1 MAPSSSSSAVR
12 GVTFDLDDTL
22 WCGATVIRRASAA
35 FHSFLATQAPRV
47 AEAFPPAEFYAVL
60 GQLQREL
67 PDKAHDYTFL
77 RKHALRR
84 CVADAGG
91 WTHETT
97 DYDEAALERFV
108 DEAFQA
114 FLIPRSEPEFF
125 DGVELLLQQLHEEL
139 RTDTIAGGKRVVAM
153 GVITNGNCLLDRLP
167 AFFQGHMD
175 FMVSAE
181 GVGTAKPAA
190 AIFDAA
196 FAHFDN
202 TLKRDEIVHVGDHYE
217 ADVAGA
223 KRAGFRTI
231 WIDAKRPKP
240 DVFHRRDMDAEDAGK
255 FPEAD
260 AIVTNVCA
268 VADVIR
274 QWNRE
279 NARRESVN

>member
-1 MAPSSSSSAVR
+1 MASSSSSSAVR

-91 WTHETT
+91 WAHEIT
-97 DYDEAALERFV
+97 DYDEAALERFLE
-108 DEAFQA
+108 EAFQA

-125 DGVELLLQQLHEEL
+125 DG
-139 RTDTIAGGKRVVAM
+139 
-153 GVITNGNCLLDRLP
+153 
-167 AFFQGHMD
+167 
-175 FMVSAE
+175 

-231 WIDAKRPKP
+231 WIDAKRQKP
-240 DVFHRRDMDAEDAGK
+240 DVFHRRDMDAEDADK
-255 FPEAD
+255 FSEAD